1 LPKVVAPLVALF
13 GLFILA
19 GTHVMAAA
27 AADADILDTH
37 WKLVMVNG
45 QPAEV
50 GRREPHLI
58 FKPDGGLAGSTGC
71 NNLAAVYTL
80 DGDKLAFGPIM
91 TTRMYCQE
99 VARTERELLKHLPD
113 VASWTVDGDR
123 LELVSASGVTIA
135 ILEKVS
141 E

>member
-1 LPKVVAPLVALF
+1 
-13 GLFILA
+13 
-19 GTHVMAAA
+19 MAAT
-27 AADADILDTH
+27 AADSDILGTH

-45 QPAEV
+45 QPAES

-80 DGDKLAFGPIM
+80 DGNQLAFGPIM

-99 VARTERELLKHLPD
+99 VARTERELLKNLPD
-113 VASWTVDGDR
+113 VAGWTIDGDR
-123 LELVSASGVTIA
+123 LELVSASGATIA
-135 ILEKVS
+135 VLEKTA